1 MLTNP
6 DDAPLLF
13 DPDSLSS
20 IAVFTNTQFTLGSK
34 SGVEVKSRFG
44 GIDWLRNQ
52 NPTPGSMIAVQQSR
66 YNDPNAAFYVY
77 YLITRKGSVTGTS
90 ELENIAS
97 ALNAMRTHA
106 QANGVTEIRM
116 AFENQ
121 RYSNAALKAEIDT
134 VFNSSGVTVSI
145 INATCRASG
154 GC

>member
-1 MLTNP
+1 MQTDL
-6 DDAPLLF
+6 DDGRFLF
-13 DPDSLSS
+13 DPDSSSS
-20 IAVFTNTQFTLGSK
+20 IAVITNPQFPLGTK
-34 SGVEVKSRFG
+34 AGLEVKARFG

-52 NPTPGSMIAVQQSR
+52 NPTPGSMIAVRQHR